1 MRETHEMKMTP
12 EIEGHGRRK
21 KPPPLLPNS
30 SPSDCYACVERERS
44 FRLIPP
50 PLLLR
55 REGGGDARVVEA
67 LLTGRKTQVFASCP
81 ATEGT
86 SCRWSPPLLP
96 LLHTTIDKFT

>member
-12 EIEGHGRRK
+12 GIEVHDRRK

-30 SPSDCYACVERERS
+30 SPSDCYASVERERS
-44 FRLIPP
+44 FRLFPL

-55 REGGGDARVVEA
+55 REGGGDAGIVEA
-67 LLTGRKTQVFASCP
+67 LLTGRKTQVFASSP

-86 SCRWSPPLLP
+86 SCHWSPPLLP
-96 LLHTTIDKFT
+96 LLYTTIDRFT